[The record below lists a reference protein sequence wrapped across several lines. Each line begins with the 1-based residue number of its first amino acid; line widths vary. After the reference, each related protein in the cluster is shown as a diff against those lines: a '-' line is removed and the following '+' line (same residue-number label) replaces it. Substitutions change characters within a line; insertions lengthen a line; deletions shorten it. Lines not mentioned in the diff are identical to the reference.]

1 MLRDAL
7 FLARMDARY
16 LLTRRETILWTFVMP
31 IIFFYFIGTITGG
44 NRGPADSRDPIAVS
58 VPADAGFLA
67 DQVVAR
73 LQAAGYRIVRP
84 PTQQEFEQYPR
95 RLEIPAAFTASALAG
110 KPVNVKFSRTGE
122 DMNADYDRVRMARA
136 VYTVLADLIAIA
148 SAPGASSP
156 DRVAPPANSTGA
168 VTAEQFAELARV
180 PRTLTLEVKP
190 AGKRVEPPSG
200 FEQSVP
206 GTMVMFTLLVLFTSG
221 AVSLTIERN
230 TGILKRL
237 ASSPMSRGAVVLGKW
252 GARMAVG
259 VVQIAFA
266 MVTGSVLF
274 HVRWGANLPAVALVL
289 VTYGALASTLGMLLG
304 NLGRTEGQVIGFG
317 VIASNVLAALG
328 GCWWP
333 IEVTPL
339 WAQKLALFLPTGLA
353 MDALHKL
360 VNFGDSAA
368 AALPHV
374 CVLALAALAAGW
386 FLARSFK
393 FQ

>member
-31 IIFFYFIGTITGG
+31 VIFFYFIGTITRNAGG
-44 NRGPADSRDPIAVS
+44 GGDNRDPIAVS

-67 DQVVAR
+67 GQVIDR
-73 LQAAGYRIVRP
+73 LKAANYRVVRP
-84 PTQQEFEQYPR
+84 ETRQEFEEFR
-95 RLEIPAAFTASALAG
+95 TRLEIPAGFTAAVLAG
-110 KPVNVKFSRTGE
+110 KPQKIRLTRTGK
-122 DMNADYDRVRMARA
+122 DIGADYDRVRLTRA
-136 VYTVLADLIAIA
+136 VYTVLADL
-148 SAPGASSP
+148 
-156 DRVAPPANSTGA
+156 VV
-168 VTAEQFAELARV
+168 VTAGGGEATRERFAALERE

-190 AGKRVEPPSG
+190 AGRRIDPPTG

-221 AVSLTIERN
+221 AVSLTIERHQ
-230 TGILKRL
+230 GILRRL
-237 ASSPMSRGAVVLGKW
+237 ASSPMRRGAVVAGKW

-259 VVQIAFA
+259 VIQIAFA
-266 MVTGSVLF
+266 MIVGSVIF
-274 HVRWGANLPAVALVL
+274 HVRWGSNLPAVALVL
-289 VTYGALASTLGMLLG
+289 LAYGALAATLGMLLG
-304 NLGRTEGQVIGFG
+304 NFGRTEGQVIGFG
-317 VIASNVLAALG
+317 VILSNVLAGLG

-333 IEVTPL
+333 IEITPL

-360 VNFGDSAA
+360 VNFGASPAEVVPHFLVLAA
-368 AALPHV
+368 AT
-374 CVLALAALAAGW
+374 LAGMWL
-386 FLARSFK
+386 LARSFR